1 MKKTYKPVIGLEIH
15 AELKTERKMF
25 CGCLNNPDE
34 KEPNKNV
41 CPVCLAH
48 PGTLPVANRKAVEKI
63 IQVGQALKAEIPER
77 AVFSRKNYFYPDLP
91 KGYQITSQPDPFA
104 IGGFIEINGR
114 KIEIDHVHLEEDTG
128 TLVHE
133 KEATLVDFNR
143 AGVPLMELVTKP
155 CIESGIEARKFCEEL
170 QLVLRYLEASEANM
184 EKGEMRCEVNISLMK
199 ESDEKFG
206 TKVEIKNLNSFRAV
220 EKAIEFEMER
230 QEKILDE
237 GEKVRQETRGWDETK
252 GETFSQRSKEEAHD
266 YRYFP
271 EPDLPVFM
279 TANFEPE
286 KLKLEIPE
294 LPAEKRKRFKKEY
307 DLSSEQAES
316 LALEMKMAD
325 FFEQAAS
332 ELKTE
337 SDEIPFKTL
346 YNYLAS
352 DLKGLMNAKGA
363 SFEELKITPE
373 NFADLVLMIE
383 SKEIGSRVAKDVL
396 IKMFASGGDP
406 RVIVKEEGLE
416 QVSNE
421 GELLET
427 INKIIK
433 ENEAAVADYRKG
445 KEAALKFLIG
455 QAMKELK
462 GKGNPEVLTKVFKEN
477 IK

>member
-1 MKKTYKPVIGLEIH
+1 MKETYKPVIGLEIH

-34 KEPNKNV
+34 KEPNRNV

-48 PGTLPVANRKAVEKI
+48 PGTLPVVNRRAVEKI
-63 IQVGQALKAEIPER
+63 IQVGQALKAKTPEK

-114 KIEIDHVHLEEDTG
+114 KIEIDHIHLEEDTG

-133 KEATLVDFNR
+133 KKSTLVDFNR

-170 QLVLRYLEASEANM
+170 QLILRYLEASEANM
-184 EKGEMRCEVNISLMK
+184 EKGEMRCEVNISLMQEGDK
-199 ESDEKFG
+199 KFG

-220 EKAIEFEMER
+220 EKAIEFEIKR
-230 QEKILDE
+230 QEKILKE

-279 TANFEPE
+279 LADFELE
-286 KLKLEIPE
+286 KMRSQIPE
-294 LPAEKRKRFKKEY
+294 MPDEKRERFKKEY
-307 DLSSEQAES
+307 GLSYDQAEN
-316 LALEMKMAD
+316 LTLEMEMAD

-332 ELKTE
+332 EIKTE
-337 SDEIPFKTL
+337 SDKISFKTL

-352 DLKGLMNAKGA
+352 DLKGILNTRGT
-363 SFEELKITPE
+363 SFRELKITPE

-396 IKMFASGGDP
+396 NKMFENGGDP
-406 RVIVKEEGLE
+406 RIIVKEEGLE
-416 QVSNE
+416 QVSDE
-421 GELLET
+421 ADLLET
-427 INKIIK
+427 INKIIN

-462 GKGNPEVLTKVFKEN
+462 GKGNPEILIKVFKEN